1 MEKVIATIVII
12 VLTLGLVSYAIVG
25 QIGGFKDTSD
35 LVTSDQGKL
44 TAVVKDTDIVPG
56 NTVKN
61 YAKNAKLLD
70 YTISVTHDDTASSE
84 YNSGKNI
91 DIDLDE
97 MLDFIEE
104 QGLYEMTK
112 NYGDD
117 GSVSLVEFEL
127 VSLAS

>member
-25 QIGGFKDTSD
+25 QMGGFKDTSD

-44 TAVVKDTDIVPG
+44 TAVVKDTDTVPG

-70 YTISVTHDDTASSE
+70 YAVSVAHDDITSGM
-84 YNSGKNI
+84 YNSGVNT
-91 DIDLDE
+91 DIELDE

-112 NYGDD
+112 TYGDD
-117 GSVSLVEFEL
+117 GAVSLVEFEL

>member
-25 QIGGFKDTSD
+25 QMGGFKDTSD
-35 LVTSDQGKL
+35 LVTADQGKL
-44 TAVVKDTDIVPG
+44 TAVVKDTDTVPG

-61 YAKNAKLLD
+61 YAKNAKLLA
-70 YTISVTHDDTASSE
+70 YEVSVTHGEGLAGQ

-104 QGLYEMTK
+104 QGIYKMVKT
-112 NYGDD
+112 YGAD
-117 GSVSLVEFEL
+117 GSVSAVAFDLI
-127 VSLAS
+127 SLAS

>member
-25 QIGGFKDTSD
+25 QMGGFKDTSD

-56 NTVKN
+56 NTVRN
-61 YAKNAKLLD
+61 YTKNAKLLD
-70 YTISVTHDDTASSE
+70 YAVSVMHDEISGE
-84 YNSGKNI
+84 YNNGKNTAI
-91 DIDLDE
+91 ELDE
-97 MLDFIEE
+97 MLEFIEE

-112 NYGDD
+112 TYGDD
-117 GSVSLVEFEL
+117 GSVSLVAFEL